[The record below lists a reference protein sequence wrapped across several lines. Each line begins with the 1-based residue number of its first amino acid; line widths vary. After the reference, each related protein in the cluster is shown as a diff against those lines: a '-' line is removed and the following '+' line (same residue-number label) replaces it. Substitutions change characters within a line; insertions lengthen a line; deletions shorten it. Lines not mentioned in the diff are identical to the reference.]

1 MYFHSFQDLVV
12 RIAFTLSNLT
22 AKTSTAREDFYKVKG
37 SITTLVR
44 LVHFY
49 CELDVKIQPT
59 KSIQKENPKKQK
71 KPSEVEDILI
81 KLVNLLAN
89 LSVHPNVGK
98 YLAADQDCISH
109 LIQIL
114 GEFCINSQ

>member
-1 MYFHSFQDLVV
+1 M
-12 RIAFTLSNLT
+12 
-22 AKTSTAREDFYKVKG
+22 
-37 SITTLVR
+37 
-44 LVHFY
+44 
-49 CELDVKIQPT
+49 QPT
-59 KSIQKENPKKQK
+59 KSIQQENPKKQK

-114 GEFCINSQ
+114 GESCENSQLMLIFLLLFNTFFPPLYFHHL